1 MDIIVCIK
9 QVPATIEVKMDQ
21 SKRTLIR
28 EGVESEVNPFD
39 LYALEEG
46 LRLQTR
52 YGGKLSAISMGP
64 PQTESALR
72 DTLALGYEKAVLLSD
87 KAFAGADTLA
97 TAYAL
102 ACGIRKLG
110 HFDLIVCGL
119 KTTDGDTGQVG
130 PALSEELGISHVGYV
145 KKIVEAKEKSIV
157 VTRSLDDFY
166 EDVEAPLP
174 CLITVTKE
182 TNEPRLPTFK
192 GKLAA
197 RKASIETWNANDIA
211 GSLERLGSK
220 GSPTEVVK
228 IFTPSPRSAGE
239 IIQGDPKAQASR
251 LVRILLERKILQ

>member
-21 SKRTLIR
+21 SKGTLIR

-39 LYALEEG
+39 LFALEEG

-52 YGGKLSAISMGP
+52 YGGRLSVISMGP
-64 PQTESALR
+64 PQAESALR
-72 DTLALGYEKAVLLSD
+72 YALSLGYERAVLLSD

-97 TAYAL
+97 TARTL
-102 ACGIRKLG
+102 AGGIGKLG
-110 HFDLIVCGL
+110 NYDLIICGL

-145 KKIVEAKEKSIV
+145 KKIVEAKEKFIV

-174 CLITVTKE
+174 CLLTVTKE
-182 TNEPRLPTFK
+182 VNEPRLPTFK

-197 RKASIETWNANDIA
+197 RKAFVEAWNANDIG
-211 GSLERLGSK
+211 GSMERFGSK

-228 IFTPSPRSAGE
+228 IFTPSPRSVGE
-239 IIQGDPKAQASR
+239 IIQGGPKDQASKLIR
-251 LVRILLERKILQ
+251 RLLERKVLQ